1 MSHPDPK
8 KDYTDEELDQMT
20 KDHTKELLSQAV
32 KTTRRQHEG
41 ISLEEVSEII
51 LSNLDQS
58 EAKVLIEQLVDIYG
72 KRYGRLYE

>member
-1 MSHPDPK
+1 MK
-8 KDYTDEELDQMT
+8 KEFTDEELDQMT

-32 KTTRRQHEG
+32 QATRRQHEG

-51 LSNLDQS
+51 LSNLDQA